1 MQIER
6 AAQTSWFF
14 CSHQAG
20 CTKRWRTA
28 AKPRWSWRSAGSC
41 LPTIPWTTI
50 RAQSVTPWSWER
62 WCWTACAQWFS
73 RTKRSSKR
81 PVRRRERQNLIYL
94 NLILVWDW
102 NRMKPEVSLPSLGHL
117 TRLVS
122 SRQATGTWSCTAVNT
137 RTVSTVSCWTRP
149 RVGPTPSRT
158 SSTPKPPSTP
168 RPSSSSRTSRWET
181 SQCKNDGAWSWKRA
195 IQVRDV
201 FNAGKDY

>member
-1 MQIER
+1 MQIQR

-81 PVRRRERQNLIYL
+81 PVRRRER
-94 NLILVWDW
+94 DW

-181 SQCKNDGAWSWKRA
+181 SPCKNDGAWSWKRA